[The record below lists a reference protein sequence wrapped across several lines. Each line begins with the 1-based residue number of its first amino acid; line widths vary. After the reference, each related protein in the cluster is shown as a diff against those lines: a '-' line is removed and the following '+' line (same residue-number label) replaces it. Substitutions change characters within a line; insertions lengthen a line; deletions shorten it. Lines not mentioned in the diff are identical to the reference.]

1 MKRIL
6 RWLLAVSLAALLALA
21 GAYAWFLSWLDAP
34 GPSGQETV
42 VLIPRGTGIAGIAQR
57 LVQQQVVSH
66 VKLLELA
73 AWYTDTAGR
82 LKAGEYLFP
91 AAETPRRALERI
103 AAGRVMV
110 RRLTIPE
117 GLSSAAIRQ
126 LVEAAEAMSG
136 EWPKEPVP
144 EGALLPETYH
154 YVYGD
159 NRADLVARMRKSHEN
174 LLAELWAKRA
184 SDLPLT
190 TPEQAVILAS
200 IVEAETPI
208 PAERARVA
216 GVYINRLRKG
226 MRLQADPT
234 VVYGLTKGE
243 RELDRPLSRADLAKA
258 TPWNTYTVDGLPP
271 TPINHP
277 GRASLAAVLQPE
289 QHDFIF
295 FVADGK
301 GGHLFATTYEQHLK
315 NVAAYRASQRR

>member
-6 RWLLAVSLAALLALA
+6 RWVLAVSLAALLALT
-21 GAYAWFLSWLDAP
+21 GSYVWFLSWLDAP
-34 GPSGQETV
+34 GPSAQEV
-42 VLIPRGTGIAGIAQR
+42 AVLIPRGTGVSGIAQR
-57 LVQQQVVSH
+57 LAQQNVVSSA
-66 VKLLELA
+66 KLLELA

-91 AAETPRRALERI
+91 VEETPRGALERI
-103 AAGRVMV
+103 AAGRVMI

-117 GLSSAAIRQ
+117 GLSSTAIRH

-136 EWPKEPVP
+136 DWPKESIP
-144 EGALLPETYH
+144 EGVLLPETYH

-159 NRADLVARMRKSHEN
+159 SRGELVVRMRKSREE
-174 LLAELWAKRA
+174 LLTELWAKRA
-184 SDLPLT
+184 PDLPFT
-190 TPEQAVILAS
+190 NPEQAVILAS

-234 VVYGLTKGE
+234 VAYGLTKGE
-243 RELDRPLSRADLAKA
+243 RELDRPLSRADLAQA
-258 TPWNTYTVDGLPP
+258 TPWNTYTIDGLPP

-289 QHDFIF
+289 KHDFLF

-301 GGHLFATTYEQHLK
+301 GGHLFATTYEQHLR
-315 NVAAYRASQRR
+315 NVAAYRASQGR

>member
-6 RWLLAVSLAALLALA
+6 RWLLAVSLVAVLAFA
-21 GAYAWFLSWLDAP
+21 GGYVWFLSWLDAP
-34 GPSGQETV
+34 GPSTRETV
-42 VLIPRGTGIAGIAQR
+42 ILIPRGTGVSGIAQR
-57 LVQQQVVSH
+57 LAQEGIVTSSR
-66 VKLLELA
+66 LLELA
-73 AWYTDTAGR
+73 AWYTETAGS

-91 AAETPRRALERI
+91 PNDTPRSALERI
-103 AAGRVMV
+103 AAGRVFV

-117 GLSSAAIRQ
+117 GLSSTGIRQ

-136 EWPKEPVP
+136 TWPPEPVP
-144 EGALLPETYH
+144 EGTLLPETYH

-159 NRADLVARMRKSHEN
+159 SRSDLVGRMRKGRDE
-174 LLAELWAKRA
+174 LLKELWAKRA
-184 SDLPLT
+184 PDLPLSS
-190 TPEQAVILAS
+190 PEQAVILAS

-216 GVYINRLRKG
+216 GVYLNRLNRG

-243 RELDRPLSRADLAKA
+243 RDLDRPLSRADLAQA

-289 QHDFIF
+289 NHDYLF

-301 GGHLFATTYEQHLK
+301 GGHLFATTYEQHLR
-315 NVAAYRASQRR
+315 NVAAYRANQKR